1 MAPVAGP
8 RRDAPPGGLDGDDP
22 SALPVSQ
29 HADAIVAAVRANP
42 IVVVIGETG
51 SGKTTQM
58 AQILLRASVSR
69 TCVAVTQP
77 RRVAAVSVARRVAR
91 EMRATPVGPPGP
103 VGYGVRFEDRSGP
116 STRVKTAKSGRLA
129 SRGGRICPS

>member
-51 SGKTTQM
+51 SGKTT
-58 AQILLRASVSR
+58 LLNIAGALLEPSNGQVLFSGELLTGRGDL
-69 TCVAVTQP
+69 
-77 RRVAAVSVARRVAR
+77 AAHRLQN
-91 EMRATPVGPPGP
+91 VGF
-103 VGYGVRFEDRSGP
+103 VFQDFH
-116 STRVKTAKSGRLA
+116 
-129 SRGGRICPS
+129 

>member
-1 MAPVAGP
+1 MAPGAGP

-77 RRVAAVSVARRVAR
+77 RRVAAVSVARRVAH
-91 EMRATPVGPPGP
+91 
-103 VGYGVRFEDRSGP
+103 
-116 STRVKTAKSGRLA
+116 
-129 SRGGRICPS
+129 